1 MRSCWMSKQPMLD
14 AALAAAP
21 HGKKRAREDY
31 VFLLLFEQRQGAIC
45 FAAAAGAVYGL
56 TLGIVKREAL
66 HFVFGVIAVLMTL
79 VNANQAGLPFFGNH
93 PKI

>member
-1 MRSCWMSKQPMLD
+1 MD

-21 HGKKRAREDY
+21 HGKKRAGEDY

-45 FAAAAGAVYGL
+45 FAAAAAGAVYGL